1 MIGRRRFLKGIGL
14 ATIAAAGRSLVW
26 PFAAA
31 GAGKAVSADGLLYR
45 ADGAKVQVS
54 ADAGV
59 TWQLH
64 TDFTS
69 VYAVKGLAVDRAGAL
84 RATLGFQG
92 RSFGLRLGPNQ
103 VSWLTA

>member
-1 MIGRRRFLKGIGL
+1 VIGRRGFLKGLGL
-14 ATIAAAGRSLVW
+14 AAVGATGRSLLW
-26 PFAAA
+26 PIGAA
-31 GAGKAVSADGLLYR
+31 GAAKAVAADGLLYR
-45 ADGAKVQVS
+45 ADGTRVQVS

-69 VYAVKGLAVDRAGAL
+69 VYAVKGLAVDPTGAI
-84 RATLGFQG
+84 RATLGFKG
-92 RSFGLRLGPNQ
+92 RTFGLRLGPNQ